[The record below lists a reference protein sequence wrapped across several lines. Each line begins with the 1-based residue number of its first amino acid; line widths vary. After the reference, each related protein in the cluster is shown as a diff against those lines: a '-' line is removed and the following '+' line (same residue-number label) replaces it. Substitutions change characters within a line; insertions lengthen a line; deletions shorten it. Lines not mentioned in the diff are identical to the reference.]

1 MPSAVQARSHTAG
14 RSPLSRLRNGV
25 QRWSV
30 WVQKQSSQQVWV
42 QRHPSEQWVQEWE
55 QVHWGRGGSSRDT
68 PEKPSL
74 VSTNPQP
81 KSTHTQELPVCQENE
96 KITFYQP

>member
-55 QVHWGRGGSSRDT
+55 QVHWGGGGLQQGHPGEALT
-68 PEKPSL
+68 GL
-74 VSTNPQP
+74 H
-81 KSTHTQELPVCQENE
+81 KSTAQIHSHTGAACVSG
-96 KITFYQP
+96 K